1 MNIQE
6 ELEELEKEEET
17 LPAVKEEE
25 ESIDR
30 MVEIKKADDAL
41 IDNIVKTDDVDELK
55 DLTHLFNAFQTKR
68 HILRVNALND
78 VQDALVAQMAERLKS
93 QPHNFNNNDIANWMK
108 TVQQAMDSSQ
118 RSIEAIDE
126 TPAIVHQNNTQVNI
140 NIEDTLSRESR
151 EKILDVINNILQNS
165 NNDESDG
172 VYTNDEIVEE
182 SQINSENSLGENTN
196 GNKEDS
202 NS

>member
-165 NNDESDG
+165 NNGESDG

-182 SQINSENSLGENTN
+182 SQINGENNLGENTD
-196 GNKEDS
+196 GNKENS

>member
-25 ESIDR
+25 PIDR
-30 MVEIKKADDAL
+30 MVEIRKADDAL
-41 IDNIVKTDDVDELK
+41 IDDIVKTDDVDELK

-165 NNDESDG
+165 NNGESDG

-182 SQINSENSLGENTN
+182 SQINSENSLGENTD
-196 GNKEDS
+196 GNKENS